1 MLARY
6 LPFSLWALA
15 GVAAAAQEP
24 EAGVALVYG
33 DSCDARNRRLY
44 VENHHT
50 FRSYVVTVSWSAAGG
65 KTVTMDLTV
74 EPKVTREVGCA
85 VEGAQIVRAV
95 LMEF

>member
-6 LPFSLWALA
+6 LPFSLFALA
-15 GVAAAAQEP
+15 GVATSAQEP
-24 EAGVALVYG
+24 EAGVALHYG

-44 VENHHT
+44 VENRHT
-50 FRSYVVTVSWSAAGG
+50 FRSYVVTVSWTAVGG

-85 VEGAQIVRAV
+85 TDGAQIVKAV